1 MHLGNRCEIFLYE
14 KKILLDTVQ
23 KIDLQPDDEY
33 ALGLK
38 KLKLL
43 NSLVLS
49 EKNVSKKFVAPK
61 TSGW

>member
-1 MHLGNRCEIFLYE
+1 MHLGNRCEIFLHE

-38 KLKLL
+38 IK
-43 NSLVLS
+43 
-49 EKNVSKKFVAPK
+49 AA
-61 TSGW
+61 

>member
-38 KLKLL
+38 IK
-43 NSLVLS
+43 
-49 EKNVSKKFVAPK
+49 AA
-61 TSGW
+61 